1 MQVTEIH
8 IHPINHQSKG
18 LIAFAHI
25 IIDESLMLGSIGIY
39 EKRDGGF
46 RITYPQKGNGYVFH
60 PVSKPLSQVLEN
72 AIISKVKNVMEKDNA
87 GHYRLKPENK

>member
-1 MQVTEIH
+1 MRITEIH
-8 IHPINHQSKG
+8 IHPITTPQRG

-39 EKRDGGF
+39 EKRGGGF

-60 PVSKPLSQVLEN
+60 PVSKSLSQVLED

-87 GHYRLKPENK
+87 GHYRLKPETI